1 MLDHLAKLL
10 AELTS
15 NDDSRALNAVE
26 KLEKFGDGAI
36 SPLLTLLQMKN
47 ADHRWWAVRTLAAFD
62 GERSTTALIQSLSD
76 TDISVRECAS
86 IALRKNPS
94 VKAMGALINAL
105 QHQDRLLAR
114 LAGDA
119 LTAIGPDAI
128 PALADLLRTGNA
140 AVRGE
145 SARALA
151 KMEDQET
158 IAILFSA
165 LEDSSSIVRYWVEE
179 GLNMLKVG
187 MVFFD
192 A

>member
-1 MLDHLAKLL
+1 MDHLAKLL

-26 KLEKFGDGAI
+26 KFAEFGDGAI
-36 SPLLTLLQMKN
+36 SPLLTLLQNEN
-47 ADHRWWAVRTLAAFD
+47 ADHRWWVVRALAAFD

-76 TDISVRECAS
+76 SDFSVRQCAA

-94 VKAMGALINAL
+94 VNAMGALIIAL
-105 QHQDRLLAR
+105 QDQDRLLNR

-119 LTAIGPDAI
+119 LTAIGSEAI
-128 PALADLLRTGNA
+128 PALAELLRTGNA

-158 IAILFSA
+158 IAILYSA